1 MNEHTLLRC
10 MTALLMDP
18 WLLTPAMHAVLCDIV
33 MAHMTR
39 PEAQHLKAA
48 TFGKRPAPREY
59 GMTGDGVAMIPVD
72 GVIGR
77 KFSSS
82 LYSSGV
88 TSVDVLSKLL
98 REAGEDAQVKSVL
111 LVMDSPGGHVSGVPE
126 AARAVADLNAR
137 KPVIAYAD
145 GLMCSAAYWIASQAA
160 AVYAWDEAVVGSI
173 GVYSSFLDTSRQAE
187 NQGAI
192 TEIFKSGK
200 YKAMGHP
207 GTSLTD
213 EERAM
218 IQKRVDE
225 IGVQFRATV
234 RSGRQGKQ
242 IAEATMQGQSFTVAE
257 AVNNGLIDGWMAM
270 SEAVSECE
278 RAALARGSR

>member
-1 MNEHTLLRC
+1 MNEHSLLRC
-10 MTALLMDP
+10 MTALVMDP
-18 WLLTPAMHAVLCDIV
+18 WLLTPVMHRTLCEIV
-33 MAHMTR
+33 VAHISN
-39 PEAQHLKAA
+39 PEAQHIKAA
-48 TFGKRPAPREY
+48 TFGKRPTPREY
-59 GMTGDGVAMIPVD
+59 GMTGDGVAVIPVD

-88 TSVDVLSKLL
+88 TSVDVFTRLL
-98 REAGEDAQVKSVL
+98 RDAGEDPQVKSVL
-111 LVMDSPGGHVSGVPE
+111 LMMDSPGGHITGVPE
-126 AARAVADLNAR
+126 AGRAVSDLNAK

-173 GVYSSFLDTSRQAE
+173 GVYCSFLDTSRKAE
-187 NQGAI
+187 NEGAI

-207 GTSLTD
+207 GTSLTPD
-213 EERAM
+213 ERAM

-225 IGVQFRATV
+225 IGVQFRAAV

-242 IAEATMQGQSFTVAE
+242 IADETLQGQSFSAAE
-257 AVNNGLIDGWMAM
+257 CVNNGLIDGIM
-270 SEAVSECE
+270 SAADAVHECE
-278 RAALARGSR
+278 LAAKTR